1 MKPTQKLHDAGQ
13 SLWLDNI
20 TRALLTS
27 GGLKRYIDE
36 LSVTGLTSNPTIFD
50 QAIKNSH
57 DYDAAIRDHTAAG
70 KSGEPL
76 FFELALDDLT
86 RAADLFRPTHTAT
99 NGVDGWVSL
108 EVSPKLAYDTAST
121 VAAAKDLFA
130 RAGRPNLFIKIPGTP
145 EGIPAIEEAIFAGVS
160 VNVTLLFSREQYLA
174 AAEAYIRGI
183 ERRVAA
189 GLNPHVGSVASLFVS
204 RWDGAVAGKV
214 PAALDLQLGIAI
226 AQRTYKAYR
235 TLLASDRWLRLLNL
249 GARSQ
254 RLLWASTGT
263 KDPKASDV
271 LYVEALAAPH
281 SVNTMPEKTLLA
293 FADHGKTSA
302 LLPHDGGDAE
312 AVLAKLTQ
320 AGVDLD
326 ALAAALQRDGAAA
339 FVKSWDDLLACL
351 VEKSAT
357 LRKAG

>member
-1 MKPTQKLHDAGQ
+1 MKPTQTLHDAGQ

-27 GGLKRYIDE
+27 GELKRYIDE
-36 LSVTGLTSNPTIFD
+36 LLVTGLTSNPTIFD

-57 DYDAAIRDHTAAG
+57 DYDAAIRAKSAAG
-70 KSGEPL
+70 TTGEPL
-76 FFELALDDLT
+76 FFELALEDLT
-86 RAADLFRPTHTAT
+86 RAADLFRPIHTAT

-214 PAALDLQLGIAI
+214 PAALELQLGIAI
-226 AQRTYKAYR
+226 AKRTYKAYR
-235 TLLASDRWLRLLNL
+235 NLLASDRWLRLLNA

-263 KDPKASDV
+263 KDPKASDI
-271 LYVEALAAPH
+271 LYIQSLAAPH

-293 FADHGKTSA
+293 FADHGKTGA
-302 LLPHDGGDAE
+302 MLPHDGGDAE
-312 AVLAKLTQ
+312 AVLAKFTT
-320 AGVDLD
+320 AGIDLD
-326 ALAAALQRDGAAA
+326 ALAATLQRDGAAA
-339 FVKSWDDLLACL
+339 FVKSWDELLACL
-351 VEKSAT
+351 VDKSAS